1 MEIQELI
8 ARAEQNIRTAL
19 EDYGR
24 HTEQQEILEDVTDAF
39 IHRLAKDSTLAKQ
52 KLRELFSKSPAW
64 DPELDAIVINGSRTH
79 EPDSI
84 EINALI
90 FEIFIDHIQNRAD
103 YAKFHKV
110 RKYFTL
116 SKEERESDY
125 GKAHLRIL
133 NDLAPHAYHP
143 GKKMSRV
150 FRDFCRETGIAD
162 ETKGSKFQRL
172 YAQLAD
178 EMNSRKIDFK
188 LFVSINPA
196 HFLTMSN
203 PKEDERG
210 ETLTS
215 CHSFNRDE
223 YDYIAGCSGYAR
235 DETSFIVFTVD
246 DPSVPELLNNRKT
259 TRQIFAY
266 RPGSGLLLQSRMY
279 NTEGGVYGK
288 SEITPLYRDLIQREL
303 SDLENTPNLW
313 KTYSS
318 TGDKSYL
325 VKRGKGFGGYLDWE
339 CHDFDCHISIR
350 SDCSED
356 PEPLTVGA
364 YGLCV
369 VCGEETRYGAYCS
382 EHSDLDIVICPI
394 CGEMVQ
400 TINARFAHYDGR
412 EVEICDECLD
422 EHFVC
427 CDSCNEYYP
436 RNELMEIDGEFV
448 CNECAKN
455 IIEACRYCGKKHLS
469 YRMSRLYTENGIKR
483 VCGECEDRY
492 PICSHCWERISIGD
506 DGTCPSCGA
515 QLEETTQTE
524 EDKEDCISWDALTSP
539 MPTTA
544 ETFGDK
550 EDMFI

>member
-1 MEIQELI
+1 MEIRKI
-8 ARAEQNIRTAL
+8 IVRAERNIKTAL

-39 IHRLAKDSTLAKQ
+39 IHRLAEDSTFAKHN
-52 KLRELFSKSPAW
+52 LRKLFSKSPAW
-64 DPELDAIVINGSRTH
+64 DPDLDAIVINGTRTH
-79 EPDSI
+79 EPSRVKIDNI
-84 EINALI
+84 IY
-90 FEIFIDHIQNRAD
+90 EIFFGH
-103 YAKFHKV
+103 AKTLEDAINFENV
-110 RKYFTL
+110 RRYFSLT
-116 SKEERESDY
+116 KEEKESEY
-125 GKAHLRIL
+125 GLQCLSTL
-133 NDLAPHAYHP
+133 NQMAPHAYHP
-143 GKKMSRV
+143 GKKQSRV
-150 FRDFCRETGIAD
+150 FRDFCREVGIAD
-162 ETKGSKFQRL
+162 ETKGSEFQRL

-178 EMNSRKIDFK
+178 EMNSRQINFK

-246 DPSVPELLNNRKT
+246 DPSIPELLNNRKT

-369 VCGEETRYGAYCS
+369 KCGEETRYGAYCPN
-382 EHSDLDIVICPI
+382 HSDQDIVICPI
-394 CGEMVQ
+394 CGEMVK
-400 TINARFAHYDGR
+400 TTDTRFAHYDGR
-412 EVEICDECLD
+412 EVEVCDECLN

-427 CDSCNEYYP
+427 CDSCSEYYP
-436 RNELMEIDGEFV
+436 RNEVMEIDGEFV

-455 IIEACRYCGKKHLS
+455 TIETCRYCGKKHLS

-506 DGTCPSCGA
+506 DGACPRCGA

-524 EDKEDCISWDALTSP
+524 EDKEDSISWGALISP
-539 MPTTA
+539 MSTTT
-544 ETFGDK
+544 ETSEDE
-550 EDMFI
+550 EDMFF